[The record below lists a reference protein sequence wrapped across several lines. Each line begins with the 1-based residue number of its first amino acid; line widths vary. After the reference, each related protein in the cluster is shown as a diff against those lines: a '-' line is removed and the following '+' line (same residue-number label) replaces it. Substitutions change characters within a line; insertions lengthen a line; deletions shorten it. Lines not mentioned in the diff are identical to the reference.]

1 MRSEEVILN
10 LIKSNKT
17 LDEIESITGLSLND
31 ICKSLKKIK
40 EKGYLITKKYYYDGE
55 IEYGINRFIEN
66 PSDNV
71 LLTSKNENEFKFM
84 IISDLHFGSLY
95 ETQKLLNL
103 IYDYCT
109 NNNIHIILNAGD
121 FIDGE
126 VNIANTKILPIKQI
140 YHSLKVHPISS
151 NIINF
156 LILGNHDYS
165 MLINH
170 GIDISKVIMDKREDI
185 IPIGFGEGIL
195 KIKNDQIVMQHPLL
209 YKTSNNGNHSKTII
223 IRGHG
228 HAPKIN
234 LDTSNLLIYAP
245 SLSKLNFNK
254 SHFPGAVYLNIKM
267 RCGLIENAYIEE
279 LTIINNKIY
288 VTNELNL
295 YVGHNKT
302 FKINSEINNEEEYPK
317 ILRKER

>member
-1 MRSEEVILN
+1 MKNEDMVLN
-10 LIKSNKT
+10 LVKANKT
-17 LDEIESITGLSLND
+17 LEEIKDITSLSLKE
-31 ICKSLKKIK
+31 IYVLLKKLRD
-40 EKGYLITKKYYYDGE
+40 KGYLISKKYYYDGE
-55 IEYGINRFIEN
+55 IAYSINNFLE
-66 PSDNV
+66 SLDNNI
-71 LLTSKNENEFKFM
+71 LLTNKDENEFKFI

-95 ETQKLLNL
+95 ESQKLLNL

-109 NNNIHIILNAGD
+109 NKNIHIILNAGD

-126 VNIANTKILPIKQI
+126 VNISNTKILPIKQI
-140 YHSLKVHPISS
+140 NHALRVHPISS

-156 LILGNHDYS
+156 LTLGNHDYS

-170 GIDISKVIMDKREDI
+170 GIDISKIIKDKREDI
-185 IPIGFGEGIL
+185 VPIGYGEGIL

-209 YKTSNNGNHSKTII
+209 YKTSSNGNHSKTII

-228 HAPKIN
+228 HSPKIN

-245 SLSKLNFNK
+245 SLSYLNFNK
-254 SHFPGAVYLNIKM
+254 SRFPGAVYLDIKM

-279 LTIINNKIY
+279 LSIINNKIY
-288 VTNELNL
+288 VTSELNL

-302 FKINSEINNEEEYPK
+302 FKIKEEIQNEEEYPK
-317 ILRKER
+317 ILRKEQ